1 MPVAWTLA
9 ELSKIE
15 TDTLRKSVI
24 DTLLMESNLMQLV
37 PWETIGQLATTIV
50 RVQDLPSVGFR
61 KINEGYGVGTAALQQ
76 VVENISLMG
85 AYFDTDKAIVRAET
99 IA

>member
-1 MPVAWTLA
+1 MPWTLA

-24 DTLLMESNLMQLV
+24 DTLLMEASVLEMV

-50 RVQDLPSVGFR
+50 RYHDLPVWASAR
-61 KINEGYGVGTAALQQ
+61 
-76 VVENISLMG
+76 
-85 AYFDTDKAIVRAET
+85 
-99 IA
+99 